1 MIKLELKNQ
10 ILKDIVENNEV
21 AVDNIMSERDFVF
34 LGYTKEGALYQNE
47 LGENLVLKLI
57 AKKDD
62 FDFEEALEEK
72 KEQDKK
78 NAEKKQKQDE
88 KVKKAKEKAEKQE
101 KKAKKKEE
109 VETEVEEQTETEV
122 EENGVE
128 IDEDINDVQE
138 TVF

>member
-10 ILKDIVENNEV
+10 ILKSIVENTEV
-21 AVDNIMSERDFVF
+21 AVDGIMSEQDFIF
-34 LGYTKEGALYQNE
+34 LGYTKEGALYQNDD
-47 LGENLVLKLI
+47 GECLVLKLI

-62 FDFEEALEEK
+62 FNYKDALNEK
-72 KEQDKK
+72 EEQDKK

-101 KKAKKKEE
+101 KKAKKEEE
-109 VETEVEEQTETEV
+109 VETEEETGTEV

>member
-10 ILKDIVENNEV
+10 ILKDIVEDNEV
-21 AVDNIMSERDFVF
+21 AVDGIMSEQDFIF
-34 LGYTKEGALYQNE
+34 LGYTKEGALYQNDG
-47 LGENLVLKLI
+47 GECLVLKLI

-62 FDFEEALEEK
+62 FDFQDALDEK
-72 KEQDKK
+72 EEQDKK
-78 NAEKKQKQDE
+78 NAEKKA
-88 KVKKAKEKAEKQE
+88 KKAE
-101 KKAKKKEE
+101 KKAKKDEK
-109 VETEVEEQTETEV
+109 VETEEETETEV

>member
-1 MIKLELKNQ
+1 MKRSRTMIKLELKNQ
-10 ILKDIVENNEV
+10 ILKSIVENTEV
-21 AVDNIMSERDFVF
+21 AVDGIMSEQDFIF
-34 LGYTKEGALYQNE
+34 LGYTKEGALYQNDD
-47 LGENLVLKLI
+47 GECLVLKLI

-62 FDFEEALEEK
+62 FDYKDALNEK
-72 KEQDKK
+72 EEQDKK

-88 KVKKAKEKAEKQE
+88 KVKKAKEKVEKQE
-101 KKAKKKEE
+101 KKAKEE
-109 VETEVEEQTETEV
+109 ETETEV